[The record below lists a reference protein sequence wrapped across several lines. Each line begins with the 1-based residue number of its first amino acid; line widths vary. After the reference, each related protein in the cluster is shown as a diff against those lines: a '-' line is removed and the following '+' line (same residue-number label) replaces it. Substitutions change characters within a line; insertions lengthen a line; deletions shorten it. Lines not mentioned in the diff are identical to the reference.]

1 MCLYVCSVHVKP
13 TLQNADSR
21 NRFFCH
27 ESVGTRGKSGGKTTT
42 TKNSVDVGPKL
53 ELLVV
58 GKALTVCV
66 VETEGATVTA
76 L

>member
-1 MCLYVCSVHVKP
+1 MSLLGP
-13 TLQNADSR
+13 EENQ
-21 NRFFCH
+21 
-27 ESVGTRGKSGGKTTT
+27 GGKTTT

>member
-1 MCLYVCSVHVKP
+1 MSLLGP
-13 TLQNADSR
+13 EENQ
-21 NRFFCH
+21 
-27 ESVGTRGKSGGKTTT
+27 GGKT